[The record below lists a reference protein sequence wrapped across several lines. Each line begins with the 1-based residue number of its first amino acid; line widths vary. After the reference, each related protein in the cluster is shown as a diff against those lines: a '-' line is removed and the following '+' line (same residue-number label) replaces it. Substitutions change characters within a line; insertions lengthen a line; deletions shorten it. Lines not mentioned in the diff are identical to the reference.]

1 MSDLKNF
8 EKSQAL
14 ANCTSIEDVVALING
29 AECPERV
36 AGQYAVDACLSDADC
51 EAVTADFLRGHLDA
65 LSEHDAEFDADVA
78 LKYALAFHAHQHA
91 SNDTA
96 QRAHDIIENI
106 ADGYWGQYN
115 RNRAD
120 EIELSS
126 IKNALEDGSVLT
138 GLDLTDDDQDAVEH
152 AWEAV
157 GKLIDMGFV
166 RYSECAQLLD
176 TCYTVDDAMTKVEEC
191 LVIDLHRIIKDE
203 YLCDTEEVTSVDT
216 DEDGNEVEVTRWA
229 VLRWKTGQVNR
240 AETVGTFEDED
251 EAMEA
256 LSKAREKVAEWYAMD
271 IYNNPQNA
279 PFSTREQ
286 AEDFV
291 AQESE

>member
-14 ANCTSIEDVVALING
+14 ADCTSIEDVVALING

-36 AGQYAVDACLSDADC
+36 AGQYAVEAALDDGSPADA
-51 EAVTADFLRGHLDA
+51 TADFLRRRFDVLYERGA
-65 LSEHDAEFDADVA
+65 NFDAEVA
-78 LKYALAFHAHQHA
+78 LQYALEFLEYHHGCRH
-91 SNDTA
+91 TA
-96 QRAHDIIENI
+96 REVIDYIVDDYRAGE
-106 ADGYWGQYN
+106 
-115 RNRAD
+115 
-120 EIELSS
+120 EIELQT
-126 IKNALEDGSVLT
+126 IVNVLEDGEALSNL
-138 GLDLTDDDQDAVEH
+138 GLTDDDQPAIERAHAAVSR
-152 AWEAV
+152 
-157 GKLIDMGFV
+157 LIDMGFV
-166 RYSECAQLLD
+166 QYSECAQLLD
-176 TCYTVDDAMTKVEEC
+176 TCYMVEDLKISGH
-191 LVIDLHRIIKDE
+191 LVIDLHHFIKDE
-203 YLCDTEEVTSVDT
+203 YLCDIEEVTSVDT
-216 DEDGNEVEVTRWA
+216 DEDGSEVEVTRWA

-240 AETVGTFEDED
+240 AQTVGTFEDED

-291 AQESE
+291 AQELE

>member
-51 EAVTADFLRGHLDA
+51 EAVTADFVRGHLDA
-65 LSEHDAEFDADVA
+65 LSEHDADFDADVA

-91 SNDTA
+91 SDATA
-96 QRAHDIIENI
+96 QRAREIIDAC
-106 ADGYWGQYN
+106 ADSVDG
-115 RNRAD
+115 AD
-120 EIELSS
+120 TELTT
-126 IKNALEDGSVLT
+126 ILHGLEDGAALAAL
-138 GLDLTDDDQDAVEH
+138 GYTDDDQAAVEH
-152 AWEAV
+152 AHSAV
-157 GKLIDMGFV
+157 NRLLGLGLVKL
-166 RYSECAQLLD
+166 SECVELID
-176 TCYTVDDAMTKVEEC
+176 TCYTVDDAFSKVEEC
-191 LVIDLHRIIKDE
+191 LVIDLHRLIKYE
-203 YLCDTEEVTSVDT
+203 YLCDIEEVTSVDT

>member
-8 EKSQAL
+8 EKSQSL

-36 AGQYAVDACLSDADC
+36 AGQYAVEACLSDADC
-51 EAVTADFLRGHLDA
+51 EAVTADFVRGHLNA
-65 LSEHDAEFDADVA
+65 LSEHDADFDADVA

-91 SNDTA
+91 IDDTA

-138 GLDLTDDDQDAVEH
+138 GLDLTDDDQAAVEH
-152 AWEAV
+152 AHSAV
-157 GKLIDMGFV
+157 NRLLGLGLVKLT
-166 RYSECAQLLD
+166 ECAQLLD
-176 TCYTVDDAMTKVEEC
+176 TCYTVDDAVTKVEEC
-191 LVIDLHRIIKDE
+191 LVIDLHRFIKDE
-203 YLCDTEEVTSVDT
+203 YLCDTEEVASVDT
-216 DEDGNEVEVTRWA
+216 DEDGNEVEVRWA

-240 AETVGTFEDED
+240 AETVGTFDDEE
-251 EAMEA
+251 EAREA
-256 LSKAREKVAEWYAMD
+256 LSEARKEVAEWYAMD

>member
-8 EKSQAL
+8 EKSQSL

-36 AGQYAVDACLSDADC
+36 AGQYAVEACLSDADC
-51 EAVTADFLRGHLDA
+51 EAVTADFVRGHLNA
-65 LSEHDAEFDADVA
+65 LSEHDADFDADVA

-91 SNDTA
+91 IDDTA
-96 QRAHDIIENI
+96 QRAHDIITAC
-106 ADGYWGQYN
+106 ADSVGG
-115 RNRAD
+115 AD
-120 EIELSS
+120 TELTT
-126 IKNALEDGSVLT
+126 ILHALEDGAALAAL
-138 GLDLTDDDQDAVEH
+138 GYTDDDQAAVEH
-152 AWEAV
+152 AHSAV
-157 GKLIDMGFV
+157 NRLLGLGLVKLT
-166 RYSECAQLLD
+166 ECVELID
-176 TCYTVDDAMTKVEEC
+176 TCYTVDDAFTKVEEC
-191 LVIDLHRIIKDE
+191 LVIDLHRFIKDE
-203 YLCDTEEVTSVDT
+203 YLCDTEEVASVDT

-240 AETVGTFEDED
+240 AETVGTFDDEE
-251 EAMEA
+251 EAREA
-256 LSKAREKVAEWYAMD
+256 LSEARKEVAEWYAMD